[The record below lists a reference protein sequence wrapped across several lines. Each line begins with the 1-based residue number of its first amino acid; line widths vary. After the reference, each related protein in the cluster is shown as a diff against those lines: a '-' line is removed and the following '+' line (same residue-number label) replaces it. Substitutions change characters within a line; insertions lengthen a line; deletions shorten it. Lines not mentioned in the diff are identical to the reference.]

1 MVDQSASKQLGFF
14 EKAKQFLDPSA
25 VWQNIKN
32 SRGFIFDLALF
43 FCIGF
48 LVGYLLKKY
57 GQYLAV
63 FLVFIALLVLLQQLD
78 VIHVTIN
85 WYTIQNALGI
95 KNVQITQGSTL
106 LTIYWEWVK
115 SNVVIAISFAVGFL
129 GGLRVGV

>member
-1 MVDQSASKQLGFF
+1 MVDQSASNQLSFF

-25 VWQNIKN
+25 VWQNIKD

-48 LVGYLLKKY
+48 LAGYLLKKY
-57 GQYLAV
+57 GQYFVV
-63 FLVFIALLVLLQQLD
+63 FLVFIALLVLLQQFN
-78 VIHVTIN
+78 VVHVTIN
-85 WYTIQNALGI
+85 WYTVQHALGI
-95 KNVQITQGSTL
+95 KNVQITQGSAL
-106 LTIYWEWVK
+106 LTLYWEWVK